1 MCYRWEVW
9 ESWGAEPW
17 VVQVLKEGCSIP
29 FLSRPRLSST
39 PVPLPSYSPSSIRGL
54 ALSAVVADLQSK
66 AAIEPAS
73 SEPGFYSHLF
83 VTPKATGW
91 LAASHRSFSPQPLRP
106 TISISYG
113 DGPVGSPISPSGR
126 LDGFTRPS
134 GCLPPSPCTS
144 GLSEVPPVLYWP
156 LHLPVSGSLL
166 WVILCS
172 AGLYSCHG
180 PDLLHYAPP
189 RLPDPLLS
197 GRLASPWFFLRG
209 DCPGERLL
217 LITLRPSRCIS
228 QPLQEFT
235 PSNSNNRLSRDV
247 LSLFTFE
254 GFPHPDQDSEG
265 ALSLVSEFTSSST
278 LEVPLGGHVIPDSP
292 HSGRSPPDAVPPNAF
307 EGRRSSDLG
316 QGADLLGRLLPPGS
330 SVVVRC
336 QSSGRRCSS
345 GSPSSAPPPVHRHV
359 RYRLEC
365 RSRVRPL
372 VRLVDSGDVP
382 LFHQSSGTSCHSVC
396 HPRFSPS
403 SSRPVCLAFHRQHL
417 SSCLPPQARGH
428 QVSHTQFRGADHPS
442 SVRDQRCSSAPPVC
456 SGEAQC
462 PRGFP
467 QPRFPSVGVRV
478 DSLPGGVSG
487 TIPPLVGQH
496 RPLRQIHE
504 QPPTGL
510 CLSGGGSPGPDHRHN
525 DPVLGRPSGLCL
537 PSVRLHSE
545 CSSQGPPTSESGG
558 DFSGS
563 LLVSATVVSG
573 HPGTSCGYPGPS
585 AAPAGLTPPAPLPSF
600 PSEPPHA
607 SHDWVSYCQRT
618 ARHLGF
624 SLAVA
629 RQLAF
634 CHRSSTR
641 VNYQARWSSYRA
653 WCRRQGHSISRPSI
667 AKIADFLLYLRRSLH
682 LSYSSIASYR
692 SMLSAAFRILLPD
705 ISSHPVLHDLLRS
718 FRIVRPL
725 PSSRFPPWDL
735 LRVLSLLRGP
745 PFEPLSSCS
754 LWDLTRKVLFLVALA
769 TARRVGEI
777 QAMSSSVSY
786 SREDLFL
793 SYLLEFRTK
802 TESASNPLPR
812 SFAIRSLRDF
822 VGSLPDEL
830 LLCPVRAV
838 RIYVS
843 WTSSISPHPRSLF
856 CHSVLRHVL
865 SLRMLSAIFLGV
877 SFSSPC
883 PLLLPLCHLCGLIQY
898 ALFQLLL
905 HFRVMLLCLISLLQL
920 RGVLPRFLPS

>member
-1 MCYRWEVW
+1 MCYPWEVW
-9 ESWGAEPW
+9 EPW
-17 VVQVLKEGCSIP
+17 VVQVLKEGYSIP

-54 ALSAVVADLQSK
+54 ALSAAVADLQSK
-66 AAIEPAS
+66 AVIEPAS
-73 SEPGFYSHLF
+73 SEPGFYSRLF
-83 VTPKATGW
+83 VTPKVTGGW
-91 LAASHRSFSPQPLRP
+91 RPVIDLSRLNHFVQLSPFRMETAQSALRSLRLGDWMVSLGLQDAYLQVPVHPDSRRYLQFCIGPYTFQFRALCFGLSSAPQVFTR
-106 TISISYG
+106 
-113 DGPVGSPISPSGR
+113 VMAPISSIMHR
-126 LDGFTRPS
+126 HGFR
-134 GCLPPSPCTS
+134 
-144 GLSEVPPVLYWP
+144 
-156 LHLPVSGSLL
+156 
-166 WVILCS
+166 ILCCLDDWLVLGS
-172 AGLYSCHG
+172 SCEEIVLAR
-180 PDLLHYAPP
+180 DF
-189 RLPDPLLS
+189 LLS
-197 GRLASPWFFLRG
+197 L
-209 DCPGERLL
+209 
-217 LITLRPSRCIS
+217 LRPSRCIS

-336 QSSGRRCSS
+336 QSSGRMCSS

-442 SVRDQRCSSAPPVC
+442 SVRDQQCSSAPPVC

-504 QPPTGL
+504 QPPTVL
-510 CLSGGGSPGPDHRHN
+510 CLSGGGSPGPGHRRN
-525 DPVLGRPSGLCL
+525 DPVLGQPSGLCL
-537 PSVRLHSE
+537 PSIRLHSE

-607 SHDWVSYCQRT
+607 SHDWVLYCQRT

-641 VNYQARWSSYRA
+641 VNYQARWSSYCA

-692 SMLSAAFRILLPD
+692 SMLSAAFRFLLPD

-718 FRIVRPL
+718 FRIVHPL